1 MLRYFQKIM
10 KVVLPLLF
18 GVGIFWFL
26 MSKVDLEQV
35 NEVIDKGIS
44 WTWVAISL
52 FIGLLSH
59 IVRGLRW
66 RLQIRTLGVNPS
78 VHDMSVSVFG
88 NYGLNLIFPRLGEI
102 WRCNYIANTYGT
114 SFTTT
119 LGTMISERIVDMT
132 MSVMIALVAFLFES
146 HVFFQLIGD
155 NGRFGGGI
163 VDLVCSPRFYVAI
176 VILAVILLI
185 CKKIFAENRLYKYVM
200 GLFKNVW
207 TGILSLKELPNKWS
221 YLFYSLL
228 LWGLY
233 YLNSYTGLFFFD
245 FTSHLGPTQALLVF
259 IMGSLSLVVPV
270 QGGLGAWH
278 AMVILTL
285 GFYGIGTTEA
295 FSFAM
300 VHWLIQ
306 EGFVLLLGLYA
317 LVVVAFRKDKSVNP

>member
-1 MLRYFQKIM
+1 MLKKFQHIT
-10 KVVLPLLF
+10 KVILPLLF

-26 MSKVDLEQV
+26 MSKVDYAQV
-35 NEVIDKGIS
+35 KAVIDGGIS
-44 WTWVAISL
+44 WSWVAISL

-59 IVRGLRW
+59 IARGLRW

-78 VHDMSVSVFG
+78 VHDMSVAVFG
-88 NYGLNLIFPRLGEI
+88 NYGLNLIFPRLGEV
-102 WRCNYIANTYGT
+102 WRCNYIATTYGT

-132 MSVMIALVAFLFES
+132 MSVLIAIVAFLCES
-146 HVFFQLIGD
+146 HVFFRLIDD
-155 NGRFGGGI
+155 NGGLGGG
-163 VDLVCSPRFYVAI
+163 LVEVLASPKTYLVLA
-176 VILAVILLI
+176 LAVIIVLI
-185 CKKIFAENRLYKYVM
+185 CRRLFAENRMYKYVF
-200 GLFKNVW
+200 GLIKNVW
-207 TGILSLKELPNKWS
+207 TGIMSLKDLPNKWS

-245 FTSHLGPTQALLVF
+245 FTSSLSPIQALLVF
-259 IMGSLSLVVPV
+259 IMGSMSLIVPV

-278 AMVILTL
+278 AMVIFALSC
-285 GFYGIGTTEA
+285 YGIGTTEA

-317 LVVVAFRKDKSVNP
+317 LVVVAFRKGKKA